1 MRGELASHLEG
12 FIDNVNEALNKARED
27 GIMPT
32 PELARENLTKLSGFV
47 TQIPSIAYAEERSVM
62 CDQTEIPVRV
72 YSPNPKQELPV
83 MVYFHGGGHMC
94 GSTELYDPMCRK
106 IAIAAECIVI
116 SVDYRLSPEFPYPA
130 GVNDC
135 EAVVKK
141 YHQVLSN
148 VRYSDELYI
157 GGDSAGGAICA
168 TLTMRQQDDSELA
181 FTKQVLI
188 YPSLDYTMSLP
199 SVQENGEGYL
209 LERTR
214 IQWYFDNY
222 FDDYEDREACSP
234 LFGPISDSMP
244 ETLVIVAGCDPLRD
258 EGIQYADKLKAKGN
272 RVVIREFENMIHA
285 FMNLEDLVPE
295 ECRELY
301 RVIGNFVNDSLPAN
315 IAPPAA

>member
-1 MRGELASHLEG
+1 MRGTLASHLKG
-12 FIDNVNEALNKARED
+12 FIDDVNAALNKARED
-27 GIMPT
+27 GVMPT

-47 TQIPSIAYAEERSVM
+47 TQIPQVAYAEER
-62 CDQTEIPVRV
+62 CIYHDQIEIPVRV
-72 YSPNPKQELPV
+72 YSPCPTKELPV
-83 MVYFHGGGHMC
+83 LVYFHGGGHMC

-106 IAIAAECIVI
+106 LAIAGQCVVV
-116 SVDYRLSPEFPYPA
+116 SVDYRLAPEFPYPA

-141 YHQVLSN
+141 YHQALANVSYSN
-148 VRYSDELYI
+148 TLMI

-168 TLTMRQQDDSELA
+168 TLTMRQKDDPELN
-181 FTKQVLI
+181 FSKQILI
-188 YPSLDYTMSLP
+188 YPSLDYTMSQP
-199 SVQENGEGYL
+199 SVQDNGEGFL

-222 FDDYEDREACSP
+222 FDEYEDRKQCSP
-234 LFGPISDSMP
+234 LFAELNEKMP

-258 EGIQYADKLKAKGN
+258 EGLLYAKQLDEAGH

-301 RVIGNFVNDSLPAN
+301 QIIGRFVKEELSCTV
-315 IAPPAA
+315 APPAA